1 MVPNGDSIILLISQK
16 GNALHERVDHMLDVG
31 KILQIPPSQDIIIVF
46 FFLEIQF
53 WPYSKILNNISI
65 KTNYVAGLSVD
76 LINLLPNFIVVDL
89 YESL

>member
-1 MVPNGDSIILLISQK
+1 
-16 GNALHERVDHMLDVG
+16 MLDIG